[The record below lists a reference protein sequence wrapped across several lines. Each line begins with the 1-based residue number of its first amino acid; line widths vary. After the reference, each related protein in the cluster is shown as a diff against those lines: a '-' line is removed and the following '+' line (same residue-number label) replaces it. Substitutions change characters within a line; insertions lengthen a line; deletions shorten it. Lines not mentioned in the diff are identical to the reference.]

1 LASVDSLGRISGFG
15 QLKVK
20 ERELMPGPKAITID
34 LSEEAISG
42 LTKLIKA
49 RQTGQQLVLR
59 ARIIL
64 AAGQGQSN
72 TQIARNLGVDVDTV
86 RLWRKRWQ
94 MLEPI
99 PLSELSIEERLEDLP
114 RPGAPARITADQRC
128 QIEALACEKPEKSG
142 RPITHW
148 TQREIA
154 DELIQRQIV
163 QTISPRHAG
172 RLLKRGR
179 S

>member
-1 LASVDSLGRISGFG
+1 
-15 QLKVK
+15 
-20 ERELMPGPKAITID
+20 MPGPKAIVID
-34 LSEEAISG
+34 LSEEAVIG

-49 RQTGQQLVLR
+49 HQTGQQIVLR

-72 TQIARNLGVDVDTV
+72 AQIARELGVDVDTV
-86 RLWRKRWQ
+86 RLWRQRWQ
-94 MLEPI
+94 LLELI
-99 PLSELSIEERLEDLP
+99 PLSELSVAERLEDLP

-148 TQREIA
+148 THREIA
-154 DELIQRQIV
+154 AELIQRQIV
-163 QTISPRHAG
+163 DHISPRHAG

-179 S
+179 SQTSSDPLLADPGRG

>member
-1 LASVDSLGRISGFG
+1 
-15 QLKVK
+15 
-20 ERELMPGPKAITID
+20 MPGPKAIVID

-49 RQTGQQLVLR
+49 HQTGQQIVLR

-72 TQIARNLGVDVDTV
+72 AQIARELGVDVDTV
-86 RLWRKRWQ
+86 RLWRQRWQ
-94 MLEPI
+94 VLEPI
-99 PLSELSIEERLEDLP
+99 PLSDLSVAERLEDLP
-114 RPGAPARITADQRC
+114 RPGAPARITAEQRC

-154 DELIQRQIV
+154 DELIQRKIV
-163 QTISPRHAG
+163 ETISPRHAG

-179 S
+179 SQTSSDPLLADPGRG